1 MNKII
6 LIAVL
11 WVMFFSAL
19 FFGLVYFIASTFT
32 IPYWKSFLIVA
43 CMYLLANCRLEFR
56 FKV

>member
-1 MNKII
+1 MKKII

-11 WVMFFSAL
+11 WAMFFSAL
-19 FFGLVYFIASTFT
+19 FFGLVYFITLTFT